1 VRVAL
6 LVVAALLTA
15 GCTTAVE
22 GPPQA
27 PTGVVLPPRPRDVR
41 LEGVD
46 PCSLL
51 TAEQRAALGMESE
64 PRPGTISSSALY
76 GGDVP
81 ICTINGF
88 GPQAVV
94 VGIGVV
100 TTAGVAVWSGSGL
113 DAAVTPTS
121 VSGFPAVTARPRR
134 FTDYCSVDVD
144 IAQGQLV
151 DIQFGDGGNKPP
163 IGQQNLCARAQ
174 QTAEAVVS
182 TLLAR

>member
-15 GCTTAVE
+15 GCTSAVE
-22 GPPQA
+22 EQPA
-27 PTGVVLPPRPRDVR
+27 PTGVVLPTRPREVR

-81 ICTINGF
+81 ICTMRGF
-88 GPQAVV
+88 TGKATTL
-94 VGIGVV
+94 GIGLV
-100 TTAGVAVWSGSGL
+100 TTAGIDLWNADRL
-113 DAAVTPTS
+113 DADVTPTS
-121 VSGFPAVTARPRR
+121 VRGFPAVLAVPRR
-134 FTDYCSVDVD
+134 FTEYCSVDVD
-144 IAQGQLV
+144 MAQGQLV
-151 DIQFGDGGNKPP
+151 DVQFRDGGNKPQIP
-163 IGQQNLCARAQ
+163 QPDLCSRARQA
-174 QTAEAVVS
+174 AEAVVAS
-182 TLLAR
+182 LAAQ